1 MLYNTSQPSRCR
13 VARQR
18 GHVRAAEEWHE
29 AGEFE
34 IYGFLADR
42 RALMAAARAAE
53 VAEGYSTSCMRV
65 ASSEVGVLRWSHGQD
80 DSLAA
85 RAWHGRGSLDS
96 MAAAVSGMAWL
107 QPASAA
113 AA

>member
-1 MLYNTSQPSRCR
+1 
-13 VARQR
+13 
-18 GHVRAAEEWHE
+18 
-29 AGEFE
+29 
-34 IYGFLADR
+34 
-42 RALMAAARAAE
+42 MAAARAAE

-113 AA
+113 AAWAADAAVTRPVYLTREAWTRPVPDTTLTS